1 MREAENLFLRIG
13 HGKPEMIKRP
23 ADPVVD
29 RDLRRIINSENKN
42 GDCIINTGRDGYYR
56 PRPWKAEEEKEF
68 KEYTWKELGRGR
80 DILYKRLKMQETFE
94 KWREY
99 GILHHNSRK
108 TGQPE

>member
-1 MREAENLFLRIG
+1 MRSAQNLFLRIG
-13 HGKPEMIKRP
+13 HGKSEMIKRP
-23 ADPVVD
+23 ADPVLD
-29 RDLRRIINSENKN
+29 RDLRRIINSANKN
-42 GDCIINTGRDGYYR
+42 GDCIINTGDGYYR

-99 GILHHNSRK
+99 GILHHNSRE

>member
-29 RDLRRIINSENKN
+29 RELKRIINVANKN
-42 GDCIINTGRDGYYR
+42 GDCVIKAGVGYYR
-56 PRPWKAEEEKEF
+56 PRPWIAEEEKEF
-68 KEYTWKELGRGR
+68 MEYIWKELGRGR

-94 KWREY
+94 KWRDY
-99 GILHHNSRK
+99 GILHHDSRK
-108 TGQPE
+108 AGQPE

>member
-1 MREAENLFLRIG
+1 MREAEKLFLRIG
-13 HGKPEMIKRP
+13 NGKSEMIKRTD
-23 ADPVVD
+23 DPVLD
-29 RDLRRIINSENKN
+29 RGLRRIIKSANNN
-42 GDCIINTGRDGYYR
+42 GDCIINTGDGYYR
-56 PRPWKAEEEKEF
+56 PRPRIKEEEKEF

-99 GILHHNSRK
+99 GILHHNSRE